1 MGGRGDGDVPQS
13 RDMEADD
20 VALRAYYE
28 RGTERE
34 RGRAR
39 RCFRGDALCT
49 ISQAASAETPDVVD
63 ARVWLEG

>member
-1 MGGRGDGDVPQS
+1 
-13 RDMEADD
+13 MEADD
-20 VALRAYYE
+20 DALRAYYE